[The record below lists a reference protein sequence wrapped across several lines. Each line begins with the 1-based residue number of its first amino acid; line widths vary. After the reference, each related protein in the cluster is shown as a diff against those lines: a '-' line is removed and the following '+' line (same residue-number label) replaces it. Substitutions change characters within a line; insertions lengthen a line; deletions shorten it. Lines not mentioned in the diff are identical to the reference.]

1 MWKFTASLV
10 LKNKIAFIVLLLLI
24 TSFMV
29 YKTSQIKLSYDF
41 ARVLPIDDPT
51 YEDYVAF
58 KNRFGEDGNVMV
70 IGFQDTRLFNKELF
84 NDWSKLNK
92 TVKGINGIKDVLS
105 ISSLYNLYRNDSVRK
120 FDFKPISPKS
130 DYTQVELDTIKSLI
144 YSLPFYEGLVYNK
157 ESHATLMAITF
168 NSKVL
173 NSVDRIQIVKDILV
187 ITEQFAND
195 HQVKFHYSG
204 MPYIR
209 SYVMKRVSGEM
220 TLFMA
225 LAVLVTAII
234 LWIFFKSLSSV
245 LFSLLISAIGVVWS
259 LGVMQLF
266 GYKITILS
274 GLIPPLI
281 IVIGIPNCVFFIN
294 KYHSEYIIHQN
305 KIKALTRMV
314 ITMGGTLFLANVTT
328 AIGFGVL
335 YYTNSPML
343 VEFGVVAALG
353 VMLTFFVSLIGVPI
367 VLSYLPPP
375 KEKHTDHLQ
384 AKRINK
390 LLKKVDYWVQYK
402 RPTIYT
408 TVVIITIIGFWGMT
422 QLNVLGFV
430 VDDLPKNDPV
440 YEDLHF
446 FEKNFNGVL
455 PFEISIDSKKDGGI
469 LANNAATLYKINRL
483 QKVFAS
489 HSEFSKPISIAEG
502 VKFSY
507 QAYRGGNSKY
517 YKIPGATD
525 LQALSEYSGTL
536 AGQGNKLQFFI
547 DSAKRYTR
555 ISFQMADIGSKR
567 IKDLVQE
574 LKPRID
580 SIFPAS
586 EYDVVLTGH
595 SLVFLKS
602 NDYLLK
608 NLYESL
614 TIEIILETLVALL
627 LFRSLRI
634 IILSKLPV
642 LIPLIITAGIM
653 GFLNIN
659 FKPSTILI
667 FSIAFGISSDGTIYF
682 LTRYRQE
689 LKIHGRSV
697 AQAISVTIRETGLSM
712 IYTNI
717 ILFSGFAIFAA
728 SSFGGTVAMGILVSL
743 TLLIA
748 MCTNLVLLPC
758 ILLSIDKRISRKTV
772 IEEPI
777 IDLQT
782 DGTGGPTEQ
791 DSDMEKSSS
800 DKKARKIAE

>member
-1 MWKFTASLV
+1 
-10 LKNKIAFIVLLLLI
+10 
-24 TSFMV
+24 MV
-29 YKTSQIKLSYDF
+29 YKTSQITLSYDF

-58 KNRFGEDGNVMV
+58 KKRFGEDGNVMV
-70 IGFQDTRLFNKELF
+70 IGFQDKRLFDKTLF

-105 ISSLYNLYRNDSVRK
+105 ISSLYNLYRNDSAHK

-130 DYTQVELDTIKSLI
+130 DYTQAELDTIQSLI

-157 ESHATLMAITF
+157 ESQTTLMAITF

-173 NSVDRIQIVKDILV
+173 NSVDRIQIVKDILT
-187 ITEQFAND
+187 ITEQFAD
-195 HQVKFHYSG
+195 QHQVKFHYSG

-225 LAVLVTAII
+225 LAVIVTAII
-234 LWIFFKSLSSV
+234 LWVFFKSFSSV

-294 KYHSEYIIHQN
+294 KYHSEYLIHQN

-353 VMLTFFVSLIGVPI
+353 VMLTFLVSLIGVPI
-367 VLSYLPPP
+367 ILSYLPPP

-390 LLKKVDYWVQYK
+390 LLKKVDHWVQYK
-402 RPTIYT
+402 RPAIYT

-469 LANNAATLYKINRL
+469 LANNAAALYKINRL

-489 HSEFSKPISIAEG
+489 HPEFSKPVSIAEG

-507 QAYRGGNSKY
+507 QAYRGGNAKY

-547 DSAKRYTR
+547 DSSKRFTR
-555 ISFQMADIGSKR
+555 VSFQMADIGSKR

-586 EYDVVLTGH
+586 EYNVVLTGH

-642 LIPLIITAGIM
+642 LIPLVITAGIM

-697 AQAISVTIRETGLSM
+697 AQAISITIRETGLSM

-758 ILLSIDKRISRKTV
+758 ILLSIDKHISRKTV
-772 IEEPI
+772 LEEPI

-782 DGTGGPTEQ
+782 DKEDTQGHNPEN
-791 DSDMEKSSS
+791 SPS
-800 DKKARKIAE
+800 DKKAKRIAD

>member
-1 MWKFTASLV
+1 MWKYTASLI
-10 LKNKIAFIVLLLLI
+10 LKNKIAFIAILALI

-29 YKTSQIKLSYDF
+29 YQTSHITLSYDF
-41 ARVLPIDDPT
+41 ARVLPTDDPT
-51 YEDYVAF
+51 YADYLQF
-58 KNRFGEDGNVMV
+58 KKQFGEDGNVMV
-70 IGFQDTRLFNKELF
+70 IGFQKENLFDKGLF
-84 NDWSKLNK
+84 NDWSSLNK
-92 TVKGINGIKDVLS
+92 QVKSINGIKDVLS
-105 ISSLYNLYRNDSVRK
+105 ISNLYTIYRNDSTNK
-120 FDFKPISPKS
+120 FDFKPISPANS
-130 DYTQVELDTIKSLI
+130 YTQPELDSIKTLI

-157 ESHATLMAITF
+157 ESNATVMAITF

-173 NSVDRIQIVKDILV
+173 NSVDRIQIVKDILA
-187 ITEQFAND
+187 ITEPFATK
-195 HQVKFHYSG
+195 HAVKLHYSG

-225 LAVLVTAII
+225 LAVLVTATI
-234 LWIFFKSLSSV
+234 LWLFFKSFSSV
-245 LFSLLISAIGVVWS
+245 LFSLLISAIGVVWT

-305 KIKALTRMV
+305 KIKALTRMI
-314 ITMGGTLFLANVTT
+314 ITMGPTLFLANVTT

-343 VEFGVVAALG
+343 VEFGVVAAIG
-353 VMLTFFVSLIGVPI
+353 VMLTFIVSLIGVPI
-367 VLSYLPPP
+367 ILSNLPVP
-375 KEKHTDHLQ
+375 KEKHTEHLQ

-390 LLKKVDYWVQYK
+390 LLEKVDYWAQHK
-402 RPTIYT
+402 RPAIYT
-408 TVVIITIIGFWGMT
+408 VVVIITLIGFWGMS
-422 QLNVLGFV
+422 QLNVLGYV

-440 YEDLHF
+440 YEDLRF

-455 PFEISIDSKKDGGI
+455 PFEISIDSKKEGGI
-469 LANNAATLYKINRL
+469 LSNNAAALYKINRL
-483 QKVFAS
+483 QKIFAT
-489 HSEFSKPISIAEG
+489 HPEFSKPISIAEG

-507 QAYRGGNSKY
+507 QSYRGGNPKY
-517 YKIPGATD
+517 YKVPGASD
-525 LQALSEYSGTL
+525 LKTLSEYSGTL
-536 AGQGNKLQFFI
+536 SGQGNKLQFFI
-547 DSAKRYTR
+547 DSSKRYTR
-555 ISFQMADIGSKR
+555 VSFQMADIGSIKIKR
-567 IKDLVQE
+567 LVQE
-574 LKPRID
+574 LKPQID
-580 SIFPAS
+580 SIFPPA
-586 EYDVVLTGH
+586 EYNVVLTGH

-642 LIPLIITAGIM
+642 LIPLVITAGIM
-653 GFLNIN
+653 GFMHIN

-689 LKIHGRSV
+689 LKTKGRSV

-712 IYTNI
+712 IYTNS

-728 SSFGGTVAMGILVSL
+728 SSFGGTVAMGVLVSL

-758 ILLSIDKRISRKTV
+758 ILLSIDKRISRKTML
-772 IEEPI
+772 EEPI
-777 IDLQT
+777 IDLQP
-782 DGTGGPTEQ
+782 DSTE
-791 DSDMEKSSS
+791 SSP
-800 DKKARKIAE
+800 DKVILP

>member
-1 MWKFTASLV
+1 MWKYTASLI
-10 LKNKIAFIVLLLLI
+10 LKNKIAFIAILALI

-29 YKTSQIKLSYDF
+29 YQTSHITLSYDF
-41 ARVLPIDDPT
+41 ARVLPTDDPT
-51 YEDYVAF
+51 YADYMQF
-58 KNRFGEDGNVMV
+58 KKRFGEDGNVMV
-70 IGFQDTRLFNKELF
+70 IGFQKEDLFDKGVF
-84 NDWSKLNK
+84 NDWSALNK
-92 TVKGINGIKDVLS
+92 QVKSITGIKDVLS
-105 ISSLYNLYRNDSVRK
+105 ISSLYNIYRNDSAGK
-120 FDFKPISPKS
+120 FDFKPITPLTSYS
-130 DYTQVELDTIKSLI
+130 QAELDSLKALI

-157 ESHATLMAITF
+157 ESNATVMAITF

-173 NSVDRIQIVKDILV
+173 NSVDRIQIVKDILA
-187 ITEQFAND
+187 ITEQFASKHD
-195 HQVKFHYSG
+195 VKLHYSG

-234 LWIFFKSLSSV
+234 LWLFFKSFSSV
-245 LFSLLISAIGVVWS
+245 LFSLLISAVGVVWT
-259 LGVMQLF
+259 LGIMQLF

-294 KYHSEYIIHQN
+294 KYHSEYVIHQN
-305 KIKALTRMV
+305 KIKALTRMI
-314 ITMGGTLFLANVTT
+314 ITMGPTLFLANVTT

-343 VEFGVVAALG
+343 VEFGVVAAIG
-353 VMLTFFVSLIGVPI
+353 VMLTFVVSLIGVPI
-367 VLSYLPPP
+367 ILSNLPVP
-375 KEKHTDHLQ
+375 KEKHTEHLQ

-390 LLKKVDYWVQYK
+390 LLKKVDYWAQHK
-402 RPTIYT
+402 RPAIYT
-408 TVVIITIIGFWGMT
+408 VVVIITLIGFWGMS
-422 QLNVLGFV
+422 QLNVLGYV

-455 PFEISIDSKKDGGI
+455 PFEISIDSKKEGGI
-469 LANNAATLYKINRL
+469 LSNNAAALYKINRL
-483 QKVFAS
+483 QKIVAT
-489 HSEFSKPISIAEG
+489 HPEFSKPISIAEG

-507 QAYRGGNSKY
+507 QSYRGGNPKY
-517 YKIPGATD
+517 YKVPGASD
-525 LQALSEYSGTL
+525 LKTLSEYSGTL
-536 AGQGNKLQFFI
+536 SGQGNKLQFFI
-547 DSAKRYTR
+547 DSSKRYTR
-555 ISFQMADIGSKR
+555 VSFQMADIGSVK
-567 IKDLVQE
+567 IKSLVQE
-574 LKPRID
+574 LKPQID
-580 SIFPAS
+580 SIFPPAD
-586 EYDVVLTGH
+586 YNVVLTGH

-642 LIPLIITAGIM
+642 LIPLVITAGIM
-653 GFLNIN
+653 GFMHIN

-689 LKIHGRSV
+689 LKTKGRSV
-697 AQAISVTIRETGLSM
+697 AEAISITIRETGLSM
-712 IYTNI
+712 IYTNS

-728 SSFGGTVAMGILVSL
+728 SSFGGTVAMGVLVSL

-748 MCTNLVLLPC
+748 MCTNLVLLPS
-758 ILLSIDKRISRKTV
+758 ILLSIDKRISRKTML
-772 IEEPI
+772 EEPI
-777 IDLQT
+777 IDLQP
-782 DGTGGPTEQ
+782 DSTEP
-791 DSDMEKSSS
+791 SP
-800 DKKARKIAE
+800 DKVTLP

>member
-1 MWKFTASLV
+1 MILA
-10 LKNKIAFIVLLLLI
+10 LI

-29 YKTSQIKLSYDF
+29 YQASQIRLSYDF
-41 ARVLPIDDPT
+41 ARVLPVDDPT
-51 YEDYVAF
+51 YVDYLQF
-58 KNRFGEDGNVMV
+58 KKRFGEDGNVMV
-70 IGFQDTRLFNKELF
+70 IGFQDKRLFNQAVF

-92 TVKGINGIKDVLS
+92 SVKSIDGIKDVLS
-105 ISSLYNLYRNDSVRK
+105 ISSLYNIYKNDSAGK
-120 FDFKPISPKS
+120 FDFKPISPQS
-130 DYTQVELDTIKSLI
+130 NYSQAQLDSVKNLI

-157 ESHATLMAITF
+157 ETNATVMAITF

-173 NSVDRIQIVKDILV
+173 NSVDRIQIVKDILA
-187 ITEQFAND
+187 ITEEFAQQ
-195 HQVKFHYSG
+195 HQVKLHYSG

-234 LWIFFKSLSSV
+234 LWVFFKSFSSV

-259 LGVMQLF
+259 LGIMQLF

-305 KIKALTRMV
+305 KIKALTRMI
-314 ITMGGTLFLANVTT
+314 ITMGVTLFLANVTT

-343 VEFGVVAALG
+343 VEFGVVAAIG
-353 VMLTFFVSLIGVPI
+353 VMLTFLVSLIGVPI
-367 VLSYLPPP
+367 VLSYLPIP
-375 KEKHTDHLQ
+375 KQKHTDHLQ

-390 LLKKVDYWVQYK
+390 LLKKVDFWVQHK
-402 RPTIYT
+402 RPVIYI
-408 TVVIITIIGFWGMT
+408 TVVIITTIGFWGMT
-422 QLNVLGFV
+422 QLNVLGYV
-430 VDDLPKNDPV
+430 VDDLPKKDPV
-440 YEDLHF
+440 YDDLHF
-446 FEKNFNGVL
+446 FERNFHGVL

-469 LANNAATLYKINRL
+469 LANNAAALYKINRL
-483 QKVFAS
+483 QKIFAT
-489 HSEFSKPISIAEG
+489 HPEFSKPISIAEG

-507 QAYRGGNSKY
+507 QAYRGGDPKY
-517 YKIPGATD
+517 YKVPGATD
-525 LQALSEYSGTL
+525 LKSLSEYSGSL
-536 AGQGNKLQFFI
+536 SGQGNKLQFFI
-547 DSAKRYTR
+547 DSSKRYTR
-555 ISFQMADIGSKR
+555 VSFQMADIGSQK
-567 IKDLVQE
+567 IKTLVQE

-586 EYDVVLTGH
+586 EYNVVLTGH

-642 LIPLIITAGIM
+642 LIPLVITAGVM
-653 GFLNIN
+653 GFLDIN

-689 LKIHGRSV
+689 LKTHGRSV
-697 AQAISVTIRETGLSM
+697 AQAVSITIRETGLSM

-728 SSFGGTVAMGILVSL
+728 SSFGGTVAMGVLVSL

-748 MCTNLVLLPC
+748 MCTNLVLLPS
-758 ILLSIDKRISRKTV
+758 ILLSIDRRISRKTLL
-772 IEEPI
+772 EQPI
-777 IDLQT
+777 IEMPGESMIDNP
-782 DGTGGPTEQ
+782 G
-791 DSDMEKSSS
+791 SSNES
-800 DKKARKIAE
+800 RG

>member
-1 MWKFTASLV
+1 MWKFTASLI
-10 LKNKIAFIVLLLLI
+10 LKNKITFIVILTLI
-24 TSFMV
+24 TSFMI
-29 YKTSQIKLSYDF
+29 YQASQIRLSYDF

-51 YEDYVAF
+51 YVDYVEF
-58 KNRFGEDGNVMV
+58 KKRFGEDGNVMV
-70 IGFQDTRLFNKELF
+70 IGFQDSRLFNKDLF
-84 NDWSKLNK
+84 NGWAGLNK
-92 TVKGINGIKDVLS
+92 SVKSINGIKDVLS
-105 ISSLYNLYRNDSVRK
+105 ISSLYNLYRNDSVGK
-120 FDFKPISPKS
+120 FDFKPISPHVGYAQS
-130 DYTQVELDTIKSLI
+130 ELDSIKALI
-144 YSLPFYEGLVYNK
+144 YALPFYEGLVYNK
-157 ESHATLMAITF
+157 QTSATVMAITF

-173 NSVDRIQIVKDILV
+173 NSVDRIQIVKDIV
-187 ITEQFAND
+187 SITDQFAQQHN
-195 HQVKFHYSG
+195 VKLHYSG

-234 LWIFFKSLSSV
+234 LWVFFKSISSV

-305 KIKALTRMV
+305 KVKALTRMI
-314 ITMGGTLFLANVTT
+314 ITMGVTLFLANVTT

-343 VEFGVVAALG
+343 VEFGIVAAIG

-367 VLSYLPPP
+367 ILSYLPPP

-390 LLKKVDYWVQYK
+390 LLKKVDFWVQHK
-402 RPTIYT
+402 RAAIYT
-408 TVVIITIIGFWGMT
+408 TVVIITIVGFWGMT
-422 QLNVLGFV
+422 QLNVLGYV

-446 FEKNFNGVL
+446 FEKNFHGVL

-469 LANNAATLYKINRL
+469 LANNAAALYKINRL
-483 QKVFAS
+483 QKVFAA
-489 HSEFSKPISIAEG
+489 HPEFSKPISIAEG

-507 QAYRGGNSKY
+507 QAYRGGNPKY
-517 YKIPGATD
+517 YKVPGATD
-525 LQALSEYSGTL
+525 LKSLSEYSGTL
-536 AGQGNKLQFFI
+536 SGQGNKLQFFI
-547 DSAKRYTR
+547 DSSKRYTR
-555 ISFQMADIGSKR
+555 VSFQMADIGSKK
-567 IKDLVQE
+567 IKELVQK
-574 LKPRID
+574 LKPQID

-586 EYDVVLTGH
+586 EYNLVLTGH

-642 LIPLIITAGIM
+642 LIPLVITAGIM
-653 GFLNIN
+653 GFLDIN

-689 LKIHGRSV
+689 LKIKGRSV

-728 SSFGGTVAMGILVSL
+728 SSFGGTVAMGVLVSL

-748 MCTNLVLLPC
+748 MCTNLVLLPS
-758 ILLSIDKRISRKTV
+758 ILLSIDKRISRKSML
-772 IEEPI
+772 EEPI
-777 IDLQT
+777 IEMPGESLID
-782 DGTGGPTEQ
+782 DPTSK
-791 DSDMEKSSS
+791 D
-800 DKKARKIAE
+800 AH

>member
-1 MWKFTASLV
+1 MWKFVANLI
-10 LKNKIAFIVLLLLI
+10 LKNKIAFIAILAVI
-24 TSFMV
+24 TSFMI
-29 YKTSQIKLSYDF
+29 YETCKITLSYDF
-41 ARVLPIDDPT
+41 ARVLPTDDPT
-51 YEDYVAF
+51 YDEYVKF
-58 KNRFGEDGNVMV
+58 KKRFGEDGNVMV
-70 IGFQDTRLFNKELF
+70 IGFQDTRLFSQDVF
-84 NDWSKLNK
+84 NDWSNLNK
-92 TVKGINGIKDVLS
+92 EVKSINGIKEVLS
-105 ISSLYNLYRNDSVRK
+105 ISSLYNLYKNDSANR

-130 DYTQVELDTIKSLI
+130 TYTQAELDSIKTLI
-144 YSLPFYEGLVYNK
+144 YGLPFYEGLVYNR
-157 ESHATLMAITF
+157 ETNATVMAITF

-173 NSVDRIQIVKDILV
+173 NSVDRIQIVKDILSS
-187 ITEQFAND
+187 TEKFEQN
-195 HQVKFHYSG
+195 HQLKLHYSG

-220 TLFMA
+220 GLFMA

-234 LWIFFKSLSSV
+234 LWIFFKSFSSV

-259 LGVMQLF
+259 LGIMQLF

-294 KYHSEYIIHQN
+294 KYHSEYVIHKN
-305 KIKALTRMV
+305 KIKALTRMI
-314 ITMGGTLFLANVTT
+314 ITMGVTLFLANVTT

-343 VEFGVVAALG
+343 VEFGVVAAIG
-353 VMLTFFVSLIGVPI
+353 VMLTFLVSLIGVPI
-367 VLSYLPPP
+367 ILTYLPPP
-375 KEKHTDHLQ
+375 KEKQTEHLQ

-402 RPTIYT
+402 RPVIYI
-408 TVVIITIIGFWGMT
+408 TVVIITVIGFWGMT
-422 QLNVLGFV
+422 YLNVLGYV
-430 VDDLPKNDPV
+430 VDDLPKKDPV

-469 LANNAATLYKINRL
+469 LANNGAALYKINRL
-483 QKVFAS
+483 QKIFATYP
-489 HSEFSKPISIAEG
+489 EFSKPLSIAEG

-517 YKIPGATD
+517 YKVPGATD
-525 LQALSEYSGTL
+525 LKALSEYAGTL
-536 AGQGNKLQFFI
+536 SGQGNKLQFFI
-547 DSAKRYTR
+547 DSSKRYTR
-555 ISFQMADIGSKR
+555 VSFQMADIGSIR
-567 IKDLVQE
+567 IKELVKE

-586 EYDVVLTGH
+586 EYNIVLTGH

-614 TIEIILETLVALL
+614 TLEIILETLVALL
-627 LFRSLRI
+627 LFRSIRI
-634 IILSKLPV
+634 IILSKIPV
-642 LIPLIITAGIM
+642 LIPLVITAGIM
-653 GFLNIN
+653 GFMGIN

-689 LKIHGRSV
+689 LRIKGRNV
-697 AQAISVTIRETGLSM
+697 AQAISITIRETGLSM
-712 IYTNI
+712 IYTNS

-728 SSFGGTVAMGILVSL
+728 SSFGGTVAMGVLVSL

-758 ILLSIDKRISRKTV
+758 ILLSIDKRISRKAI

-777 IDLQT
+777 IDMPPLEETADQ
-782 DGTGGPTEQ
+782 
-791 DSDMEKSSS
+791 
-800 DKKARKIAE
+800 

>member
-1 MWKFTASLV
+1 MWKFTANLI
-10 LKNKIAFIVLLLLI
+10 LKNKISFIVFLSVI
-24 TSFMV
+24 TSFMI
-29 YKTSQIKLSYDF
+29 YETSKITLSYDF

-51 YEDYVAF
+51 YDEYVTF
-58 KNRFGEDGNVMV
+58 KKRFGEDGNVMV
-70 IGFQDTRLFNKELF
+70 IGFQDTRLFSQDVF
-84 NDWSKLNK
+84 NDWSNLNK
-92 TVKGINGIKDVLS
+92 EVKSINGIKDVLS
-105 ISSLYNLYRNDSVRK
+105 ISSLYNLYRNDSLNK

-130 DYTQVELDTIKSLI
+130 SYTQTELDSIKSLI
-144 YSLPFYEGLVYNK
+144 YALPFYEGLVYNK
-157 ESHATLMAITF
+157 ETNATVMAITF
-168 NSKVL
+168 DAKIL
-173 NSVDRIQIVKDILV
+173 NSADRIQIVKDILI
-187 ITEQFAND
+187 ITEKFAQN
-195 HQVKFHYSG
+195 HQVKLHYSG

-220 TLFMA
+220 GLFLA

-245 LFSLLISAIGVVWS
+245 LFSLLISAVGVVWS
-259 LGVMQLF
+259 LGIMQLF

-294 KYHSEYIIHQN
+294 KYHSEYIIH
-305 KIKALTRMV
+305 KDKMKALSRMIV
-314 ITMGGTLFLANVTT
+314 TMGVTLFLANITT

-343 VEFGVVAALG
+343 VEFGVVSAIG
-353 VMLTFFVSLIGVPI
+353 VMLTFLVSLIGVPI
-367 VLSYLPPP
+367 ILSYLPPP

-390 LLKKVDYWVQYK
+390 LLKKIDYWVQFK
-402 RPTIYT
+402 RPAIYT
-408 TVVIITIIGFWGMT
+408 TVTIITIIGFWGMT
-422 QLNVLGFV
+422 QLNVLGYV

-469 LANNAATLYKINRL
+469 LAENGAALYKINRL
-483 QKVFAS
+483 QKVFATYP
-489 HSEFSKPISIAEG
+489 EFSKPLSIAEG

-507 QAYRGGNSKY
+507 QAYRGGNPKY
-517 YKIPGATD
+517 YKVPGATD
-525 LQALSEYSGTL
+525 LKSLSEYAGTL
-536 AGQGNKLQFFI
+536 SGQGNKLQFFI
-547 DSAKRYTR
+547 DSSKRYTR
-555 ISFQMADIGSKR
+555 VSFQMADIGSIR
-567 IKDLVQE
+567 IKELVNE

-586 EYDVVLTGH
+586 DYNLVLTGH

-614 TIEIILETLVALL
+614 TLEIILETLVCLL

-634 IILSKLPV
+634 IILSKVPV
-642 LIPLIITAGIM
+642 LIPLVITAGIM
-653 GFLNIN
+653 GFMDIN

-689 LKIHGRSV
+689 LRVQGRSV
-697 AQAISVTIRETGLSM
+697 AQAISITIRETGLSM
-712 IYTNI
+712 IYTNS

-728 SSFGGTVAMGILVSL
+728 SSFGGTVAMGVLVSL
-743 TLLIA
+743 TLLVA
-748 MCTNLVLLPC
+748 MCSNLVLLPC
-758 ILLSIDKRISRKTV
+758 ILLSIDKRISRKTI
-772 IEEPI
+772 IEEPFI
-777 IDLQT
+777 EMPPQEELADQ
-782 DGTGGPTEQ
+782 
-791 DSDMEKSSS
+791 
-800 DKKARKIAE
+800 

>member
-1 MWKFTASLV
+1 MWKFVANLI
-10 LKNKIAFIVLLLLI
+10 LKNKILFIVLLSVV

-29 YKTSQIKLSYDF
+29 YETCKITLSYDF
-41 ARVLPIDDPT
+41 ARVLPNDDPT
-51 YEDYVAF
+51 YEEYVQF
-58 KNRFGEDGNVMV
+58 KKRFGEDGNVMV
-70 IGFQDTRLFNKELF
+70 IGFQDTRLFSQDVF
-84 NDWSKLNK
+84 NDWSNLNK
-92 TVKGINGIKDVLS
+92 EIKSIPGIKDVLS
-105 ISSLYNLYRNDSVRK
+105 ISSLYNLYKNDSSNK
-120 FDFKPISPKS
+120 FDFKPVSPKS
-130 DYTQVELDTIKSLI
+130 NYTQAELDSIKSLI
-144 YSLPFYEGLVYNK
+144 FTLPFYEGLVYNK
-157 ESHATLMAITF
+157 ETNATVMAITF

-173 NSVDRIQIVKDILV
+173 NSVNRIQIVKDILL
-187 ITEQFAND
+187 ITEKFGQN
-195 HQVKFHYSG
+195 HQLKLHYSG

-220 TLFMA
+220 GLFLA

-234 LWIFFKSLSSV
+234 LWIFFKSFTSV
-245 LFSLLISAIGVVWS
+245 LFSLIISAIGVVWS
-259 LGVMQLF
+259 LGIMQLF

-294 KYHSEYIIHQN
+294 KYHSEYLIHTD
-305 KIKALTRMV
+305 KMKALSRM
-314 ITMGGTLFLANVTT
+314 IQTMGVTLFLANITT

-343 VEFGVVAALG
+343 VEFGVVAAIG
-353 VMLTFFVSLIGVPI
+353 VMLTFLVSLIGVPI
-367 VLSYLPPP
+367 VLNYLPPP
-375 KEKHTDHLQ
+375 KEKHTEHLQ

-390 LLKKVDYWVQYK
+390 LLKKIDHWVQFK
-402 RPTIYT
+402 RPAIYT
-408 TVVIITIIGFWGMT
+408 TVVIITIVGFWGMT
-422 QLNVLGFV
+422 QLNVLGYV
-430 VDDLPKNDPV
+430 VDDLPKKDPV

-469 LANNAATLYKINRL
+469 LANNGSALYKINRL
-483 QKVFAS
+483 QKIFATYP
-489 HSEFSKPISIAEG
+489 EFSKPLSIAEG

-507 QAYRGGNSKY
+507 QAYRGGNPKY
-517 YKIPGATD
+517 YKVPGATD
-525 LQALSEYSGTL
+525 LKALSEYAGTL
-536 AGQGNKLQFFI
+536 SGQGNKLQFFI
-547 DSAKRYTR
+547 DSSKRYTR
-555 ISFQMADIGSKR
+555 VSFQMADIGSVR
-567 IKDLVQE
+567 IKELVKE

-586 EYDVVLTGH
+586 EYNLVLTGH

-614 TIEIILETLVALL
+614 TLEIILETLVCLL

-634 IILSKLPV
+634 IILSKIPV
-642 LIPLIITAGIM
+642 LIPLVITAGIM
-653 GFLNIN
+653 GFMNIN

-689 LKIHGRSV
+689 LRIKGRSV
-697 AQAISVTIRETGLSM
+697 AQAISITIRETGISM
-712 IYTNI
+712 IYTNS

-728 SSFGGTVAMGILVSL
+728 SSFGGTVAMGVLVSL
-743 TLLIA
+743 TLLVA
-748 MCTNLVLLPC
+748 MCSNLVLLPC
-758 ILLSIDKRISRKTV
+758 ILVSIDKRISRKAI

-777 IDLQT
+777 IEMPPEEELRNQ
-782 DGTGGPTEQ
+782 Q
-791 DSDMEKSSS
+791 
-800 DKKARKIAE
+800 

>member
-1 MWKFTASLV
+1 MWKFTASLI
-10 LKNKIAFIVLLLLI
+10 LKNKITFIVILALI

-29 YKTSQIKLSYDF
+29 YQASQIRLSYDF

-51 YEDYVAF
+51 YVDYVQF
-58 KNRFGEDGNVMV
+58 KQRFGEDGNVMV
-70 IGFQDTRLFNKELF
+70 IGFQDERLFNKDLF
-84 NDWSKLNK
+84 NGWAALNK
-92 TVKGINGIKDVLS
+92 SVKSINGIKDVLS
-105 ISSLYNLYRNDSVRK
+105 ISSLYTIYKNDSAGK
-120 FDFKPISPKS
+120 FDFQPISPNINYS
-130 DYTQVELDTIKSLI
+130 QAHLDSIKNLI

-157 ESHATLMAITF
+157 QTNATVMAITF

-173 NSVDRIQIVKDILV
+173 NSVDRIQIVKDILS
-187 ITEQFAND
+187 ITEQFAQAHN
-195 HQVKFHYSG
+195 VKLHYSG

-234 LWIFFKSLSSV
+234 LWIFFKSFSSV

-259 LGVMQLF
+259 LGIMQLF

-314 ITMGGTLFLANVTT
+314 ISMGVTLFLANVTT

-343 VEFGVVAALG
+343 VEFGIVAAIG
-353 VMLTFFVSLIGVPI
+353 VMLTFVVSLIGVPI
-367 VLSYLPPP
+367 ILSYLPPP

-402 RPTIYT
+402 RPVIYT
-408 TVVIITIIGFWGMT
+408 TVIIITAIGFWGMT
-422 QLNVLGFV
+422 QLNVLGYV

-455 PFEISIDSKKDGGI
+455 PFEISIDSKKEGGI
-469 LANNAATLYKINRL
+469 LANNAVALYKINRL

-489 HSEFSKPISIAEG
+489 HPEFSKPISIAEG
-502 VKFSY
+502 VKFTY
-507 QAYRGGNSKY
+507 QAFRGGDPKY

-525 LQALSEYSGTL
+525 LKALSEYSGTL
-536 AGQGNKLQFFI
+536 TGQGNKLQFFI
-547 DSAKRYTR
+547 DSSKRYTR
-555 ISFQMADIGSKR
+555 VSFQMADIGSKK

-586 EYDVVLTGH
+586 EFNVVLTGH

-642 LIPLIITAGIM
+642 LIPLVITAGIM
-653 GFLNIN
+653 GFMDIN

-689 LKIHGRSV
+689 LKVTGRSV
-697 AQAISVTIRETGLSM
+697 SQAISITIRETGLSM

-728 SSFGGTVAMGILVSL
+728 SSFGGTVAMGVLVSL

-748 MCTNLVLLPC
+748 MCTNLVLLPS

-772 IEEPI
+772 LEEPI
-777 IDLQT
+777 IEIPGESMID
-782 DGTGGPTEQ
+782 
-791 DSDMEKSSS
+791 DSTKSL
-800 DKKARKIAE
+800 KG

>member
-1 MWKFTASLV
+1 MWKFTANLILKHKIPFIIFLALV
-10 LKNKIAFIVLLLLI
+10 

-51 YEDYVAF
+51 YKEYMEF
-58 KNRFGEDGNVMV
+58 KKKFGEDGNVMV
-70 IGFQDTRLFNKELF
+70 IGFQDGRLFNKDVF

-92 TVKGINGIKDVLS
+92 AVKSIHGIKEVLS
-105 ISSLYNLYRNDSVRK
+105 ISSLYNLYRNDSASK
-120 FDFKPISPKS
+120 FDFKPISSKVT
-130 DYTQVELDTIKSLI
+130 YTQQELDSVKELI

-157 ESHATLMAITF
+157 EHATVMAITF
-168 NSKVL
+168 NSQVL
-173 NSVDRIQIVKDILV
+173 NSVDRLQIVKDILD
-187 ITEQFAND
+187 ITEQFSER
-195 HQVKFHYSG
+195 HTIKLHYSG

-245 LFSLLISAIGVVWS
+245 LFSLFISAIGVVWS

-294 KYHSEYIIHQN
+294 KYHSEYLTFPD
-305 KIKALTRMV
+305 KARAIKRMV
-314 ITMGGTLFLANVTT
+314 IGMGGTLFLANVTT

-335 YYTNSPML
+335 YYTNSPLL
-343 VEFGVVAALG
+343 VEFGVVAAIG
-353 VMLTFFVSLIGVPI
+353 VMLTFLVSLIGVPI
-367 VLSYLPPP
+367 ILSYLPPP
-375 KEKHTDHLQ
+375 KEKHTRHLQ

-390 LLKKVDYWVQYK
+390 VLEKIDFWVQYK
-402 RPTIYT
+402 RPAIYT
-408 TVVIITIIGFWGMT
+408 TVTIITLVGFWGMT
-422 QLNVLGFV
+422 KLNVLGYV
-430 VDDLPKNDPV
+430 VDDLPQNDPV

-455 PFEISIDSKKDGGI
+455 PFEISIDTKTPGGV
-469 LANNAATLYKINRL
+469 LANNASTLYKINRL
-483 QKVFAS
+483 QKIFAS
-489 HSEFSKPISIAEG
+489 HKEFSKPLSIAEG
-502 VKFSY
+502 VKFTY
-507 QAYRGGNSKY
+507 QAYRGGDPKY
-517 YKIPGATD
+517 YKIPGASD
-525 LQALSEYSGTL
+525 LKSLSEFSGTL
-536 AGQGNKLQFFI
+536 NGQGNKLQFFI
-547 DSAKRYTR
+547 DSSKQYTR
-555 ISFQMADIGSKR
+555 VSFQMADIGSKR
-567 IKDLVQE
+567 IKELVKE
-574 LKPRID
+574 LKPQID

-586 EYDVVLTGH
+586 EYNIALTGH

-614 TIEIILETLVALL
+614 TIEVILETLVALL
-627 LFRSLRI
+627 LFRSLSI
-634 IILSKLPV
+634 IILSKIPV
-642 LIPLIITAGIM
+642 LIPLVITAGIM
-653 GFLNIN
+653 GFLDIN

-697 AQAISVTIRETGLSM
+697 AQAISVTIKETGLSM
-712 IYTNI
+712 VYTNI
-717 ILFSGFAIFAA
+717 ILFSGFAIFTA
-728 SSFGGTVAMGILVSL
+728 SSFGGTVAMGVLVSL
-743 TLLIA
+743 TLIIA
-748 MCTNLVLLPC
+748 MCTNLVLLPS
-758 ILLSIDKRISRKTV
+758 ILLSINKRISRKTLL
-772 IEEPI
+772 EEPI
-777 IDLQT
+777 I
-782 DGTGGPTEQ
+782 EIQ
-791 DSDMEKSSS
+791 DETSKEDFK
-800 DKKARKIAE
+800 D

>member
-1 MWKFTASLV
+1 MWKYTASLI
-10 LKNKIAFIVLLLLI
+10 LKNKIAFIAILALI

-29 YKTSQIKLSYDF
+29 YQTSHITLSYDF
-41 ARVLPIDDPT
+41 ARVLPTDDPT
-51 YEDYVAF
+51 YADYLQF
-58 KNRFGEDGNVMV
+58 KKRFGEDGNVMV
-70 IGFQDTRLFNKELF
+70 IGFQKENLFDKGLF
-84 NDWSKLNK
+84 NDWSALNK
-92 TVKGINGIKDVLS
+92 QVKNITGIKDVLS
-105 ISSLYNLYRNDSVRK
+105 ISNLYNIYRNDSAGK
-120 FDFKPISPKS
+120 FDFRPISPNAS
-130 DYTQVELDTIKSLI
+130 YSQPELDTIKKLI

-157 ESHATLMAITF
+157 ESNATLMAITF

-173 NSVDRIQIVKDILV
+173 NSVDRIQIVKDILT
-187 ITEQFAND
+187 ITEQFAQQHD
-195 HQVKFHYSG
+195 VKLHYSG

-234 LWIFFKSLSSV
+234 LWLFFKSFSSV
-245 LFSLLISAIGVVWS
+245 LFSLLISAVGVVWT
-259 LGVMQLF
+259 LGIMQLF

-305 KIKALTRMV
+305 RIKALTRMI
-314 ITMGGTLFLANVTT
+314 ITMGPTLFLANVTT

-343 VEFGVVAALG
+343 VEFGVVAAIG
-353 VMLTFFVSLIGVPI
+353 VMLTFLVSLIGVPI
-367 VLSYLPPP
+367 ILSNLPVP
-375 KEKHTDHLQ
+375 KEKHTEHLQ

-402 RPTIYT
+402 RPAIYT
-408 TVVIITIIGFWGMT
+408 VVVIITLIGFLGMT
-422 QLNVLGFV
+422 QLNVLGYV

-440 YEDLHF
+440 YEDLRF
-446 FEKNFNGVL
+446 FEKNFHGVL

-469 LANNAATLYKINRL
+469 LSNNAVALYKINRL
-483 QKVFAS
+483 QKVFAM
-489 HSEFSKPISIAEG
+489 HPEFSKPISIAEG
-502 VKFSY
+502 VKFCY
-507 QAYRGGNSKY
+507 QSYRGGDPKY
-517 YKIPGATD
+517 YKVPGATD
-525 LQALSEYSGTL
+525 LKTLSEYSGTL
-536 AGQGNKLQFFI
+536 SGQGNKLQFFI
-547 DSAKRYTR
+547 DSSKRFTR
-555 ISFQMADIGSKR
+555 VSFQMADIGS
-567 IKDLVQE
+567 IKIKALVEE
-574 LKPRID
+574 LKPQID
-580 SIFPAS
+580 SIFPP
-586 EYDVVLTGH
+586 EDYQVVLTGH

-614 TIEIILETLVALL
+614 TLEIILETLVALL

-642 LIPLIITAGIM
+642 LIPLVITAGIM
-653 GFLNIN
+653 GFLHIN

-689 LKIHGRSV
+689 LKSQGRSV
-697 AQAISVTIRETGLSM
+697 AEAISITIRETGLSM
-712 IYTNI
+712 IYTNS

-728 SSFGGTVAMGILVSL
+728 SSFGGTVAMGVLVSL

-748 MCTNLVLLPC
+748 MCTNLVLLPS
-758 ILLSIDKRISRKTV
+758 ILLSIDKRISRKTML
-772 IEEPI
+772 EEPI
-777 IDLQT
+777 IDMQ
-782 DGTGGPTEQ
+782 P
-791 DSDMEKSSS
+791 DS
-800 DKKARKIAE
+800 AETIPDNVRVP